1 MSSTEKDAVTGRET
15 TGHEWDGIKELNTPL
30 PKWWVYV
37 FIATIVWSFGYWVV
51 YPAWP
56 GISGY
61 TKGLIGYNTRA
72 SLDETMQAASDA
84 RRQWT
89 DRIAAS
95 SVEEIAGDP
104 ELLAYSV
111 AGGRTLFAEN
121 CAPCHGAGGEGAPGY
136 PNLADDSW
144 MWGGQLA
151 AIEQTIRYGVRSG
164 HESARASEMPR
175 FGLDGL
181 LERGQISDVAEH
193 VLSLSGAFTDAAA
206 AARGATVYGENCA
219 SCHGET
225 GAGNRELGAP
235 ALNDAIWLY
244 AGDKAG
250 IEQQV
255 TKPRHGVMPTWSG
268 RLDEV
273 SIKLLSVYVHSLGGG
288 E

>member
-1 MSSTEKDAVTGRET
+1 MGSTERDAVTGRET

-72 SLDETMQAASDA
+72 SLDETMQAASEA

-95 SVEEIAGDP
+95 SVEEIAADP
-104 ELLAYSV
+104 DLLAYSV

-144 MWGGQLA
+144 MWGGELA
-151 AIEQTIRYGVRSG
+151 TIEQTIRYGVRSG
-164 HESARASEMPR
+164 HESARVSEMPR

-181 LERGQISDVAEH
+181 LERGQISDAAEH
-193 VLSLSGAFTDAAA
+193 VLSLSGASTDAAA
-206 AARGATVYGENCA
+206 AARGATVYAENCA

>member
-1 MSSTEKDAVTGRET
+1 MSSTERDAVTGRET

-72 SLDETMQAASDA
+72 SLDETMQAASEA

-89 DRIAAS
+89 DRIAAA
-95 SVEEIAGDP
+95 SVEEIAADP

-136 PNLADDSW
+136 PNLADDSG
-144 MWGGQLA
+144 MWGG
-151 AIEQTIRYGVRSG
+151 G
-164 HESARASEMPR
+164 RA
-175 FGLDGL
+175 
-181 LERGQISDVAEH
+181 
-193 VLSLSGAFTDAAA
+193 
-206 AARGATVYGENCA
+206 
-219 SCHGET
+219 
-225 GAGNRELGAP
+225 AP
-235 ALNDAIWLY
+235 APTHPGRLGHRPQTA
-244 AGDKAG
+244 AGDAVLELEKQRRKVQPEFAKVVAGVYKA
-250 IEQQV
+250 
-255 TKPRHGVMPTWSG
+255 PTTPS
-268 RLDEV
+268 
-273 SIKLLSVYVHSLGGG
+273 
-288 E
+288 

>member
-1 MSSTEKDAVTGRET
+1 MSSSEKDAVTGRET

-30 PKWWVYV
+30 PKWWVYL
-37 FIATIVWSFGYWVV
+37 FIATIVWSFGYWIV

-56 GISGY
+56 TVTGY
-61 TKGLIGYNTRA
+61 TRGLLGYSTRA
-72 SLDETMQAASDA
+72 SLEQGMQAASEG

-89 DRIAAS
+89 DRIATAT
-95 SVEEIAGDP
+95 VEEVAADP

-121 CAPCHGAGGEGAPGY
+121 CAPCHGAGGQGAPGY

-144 MWGGQLA
+144 MWGGDVA

-164 HESARASEMPR
+164 HDQARVSEMPR
-175 FGLDGL
+175 FGVDGL
-181 LERGQISDVAEH
+181 LDRNQISDVADF
-193 VLSLSGAFTDAAA
+193 VVSLSGSASDAAA
-206 AARGATVYGENCA
+206 VERGRVVFAENCA

-225 GAGNRELGAP
+225 GAGNREFGAP
-235 ALNDAIWLY
+235 ALNDAIWLN

-250 IEQQV
+250 IEQQIN
-255 TKPRHGVMPTWSG
+255 KPRHGVMPTWSG

>member
-193 VLSLSGAFTDAAA
+193 VLSLSGGSTDAAA
-206 AARGATVYGENCA
+206 AARSATVYAENCA

>member
-1 MSSTEKDAVTGRET
+1 MGSTERDAVTGRET

-72 SLDETMQAASDA
+72 SLDETMQAASEA

-95 SVEEIAGDP
+95 SVQEIAADP

-111 AGGRTLFAEN
+111 AGGRTLFADN

-193 VLSLSGAFTDAAA
+193 VLSLSGASTDAAA
-206 AARGATVYGENCA
+206 AARGATVYAENCA

>member
-37 FIATIVWSFGYWVV
+37 FIATVVWSFGYWVV

-56 GISGY
+56 GIAGY
-61 TKGLIGYNTRA
+61 TRGLIGYSSRA
-72 SLDETMQAASDA
+72 EFDDTMSVAADA
-84 RRQWT
+84 RRVWT

-95 SVEEIAGDP
+95 TVQEIAADP

-121 CAPCHGAGGEGAPGY
+121 CAPCHGAGGQGAPGY

-144 MWGGQLA
+144 MWGGDLG
-151 AIEQTIRYGVRSG
+151 AIEQTVRYGVRSG
-164 HESARASEMPR
+164 HEQARISEMPH
-175 FGLDGL
+175 FGADGL
-181 LERGQISDVAEH
+181 LDRSQISDVADY
-193 VLSLSGAFTDAAA
+193 VLSLSGPAADAASVQ
-206 AARGATVYGENCA
+206 RGATVYAENCA
-219 SCHGET
+219 SCHGEA

-244 AGDKAG
+244 GADKAG
-250 IEQQV
+250 VVQQI
-255 TKPRHGVMPTWSG
+255 TAPRHGVMPTWSG
-268 RLDEV
+268 RLDDV

>member
-1 MSSTEKDAVTGRET
+1 MSSTERDAVTGRET

-37 FIATIVWSFGYWVV
+37 FIATVVWSFGYWVV

-56 GISGY
+56 GIAGY
-61 TKGLIGYNTRA
+61 TRGLLGYSSRA
-72 SLDETMQAASDA
+72 EFDETMSVAADA
-84 RRQWT
+84 RRVWT
-89 DRIAAS
+89 DRIAAAP
-95 SVEEIAGDP
+95 VKEIAADP
-104 ELLAYSV
+104 ELLSYSV

-121 CAPCHGAGGEGAPGY
+121 CAPCHGAGGQGAPGY

-144 MWGGQLA
+144 MWGGDLA
-151 AIEQTIRYGVRSG
+151 AIEQTVRYGVRSG
-164 HESARASEMPR
+164 HEQARVSEMPR
-175 FGLDGL
+175 FGTDGL
-181 LERGQISDVAEH
+181 LDRGQISDVTEY
-193 VLSLSGAFTDAAA
+193 VLSLSAGATDTAAVQ
-206 AARGATVYGENCA
+206 RGATVFAENCA

-244 AGDKAG
+244 GGDKAG
-250 IEQQV
+250 IVQQV
-255 TKPRHGVMPTWSG
+255 AAPRHGVMPTWSG
-268 RLDEV
+268 RLDDV

>member
-1 MSSTEKDAVTGRET
+1 MSSTERDAVTGRET

-72 SLDETMQAASDA
+72 SLDETLQAASEA

-89 DRIAAS
+89 DRIAAA
-95 SVEEIAGDP
+95 SVEEIAADP

-164 HESARASEMPR
+164 HESARVSEMPR

-193 VLSLSGAFTDAAA
+193 VLSLSGASTDAAA
-206 AARGATVYGENCA
+206 AARGATVYAENCA
-219 SCHGET
+219 SCHGDA
-225 GAGNRELGAP
+225 GAGHRELGAP

-255 TKPRHGVMPTWSG
+255 AKPRHGVMPTWSG

>member
-1 MSSTEKDAVTGRET
+1 MSTERDAVTGRET

-56 GISGY
+56 GITGY

-72 SLDETMQAASDA
+72 ELNDAMSVAADA
-84 RRQWT
+84 RHVWS

-95 SVEEIAGDP
+95 SVEEIAADP

-144 MWGGQLA
+144 MWGGELA
-151 AIEQTIRYGVRSG
+151 SIEQTIRYGVRSG
-164 HESARASEMPR
+164 HEQARVSEMPR
-175 FGLDGL
+175 FGVDGL

-193 VLSLSGAFTDAAA
+193 VLSLSDAATDAVAA
-206 AARGATVYGENCA
+206 ERGRPLFAENCA

-225 GAGNRELGAP
+225 GAGSRELGAP

-255 TKPRHGVMPTWSG
+255 AKPRHGVMPTWSG
-268 RLDEV
+268 
-273 SIKLLSVYVHSLGGG
+273 YVHSLGGG

>member
-1 MSSTEKDAVTGRET
+1 MSSSERDAVTGRET

-37 FIATIVWSFGYWVV
+37 FIATVVWSFGYWVV

-56 GISGY
+56 GIAGY
-61 TKGLIGYNTRA
+61 TKGLIGYNSRA
-72 SLDETMQAASDA
+72 ELDEAMTAAADS
-84 RRQWT
+84 RRVWT
-89 DRIAAS
+89 DRIAAF
-95 SVEEIAGDP
+95 SVEEIAADP

-121 CAPCHGAGGEGAPGY
+121 CAPCHGAGGQGAPGY

-144 MWGGQLA
+144 MWGGELA
-151 AIEQTIRYGVRSG
+151 AIEQTVRFGVRSG
-164 HESARASEMPR
+164 HEQARVSEMPR
-175 FGLDGL
+175 FGADGL
-181 LERGQISDVAEH
+181 LDRGQISDVADY
-193 VLSLSGAFTDAAA
+193 VLSLSGAAADAAA
-206 AARGATVYGENCA
+206 VQRGAMVYAENCA

-244 AGDKAG
+244 GGDKAG
-250 IEQQV
+250 VVQQV
-255 TKPRHGVMPTWSG
+255 TAPRHGVMPTWSG

>member
-30 PKWWVYV
+30 PRWWLYV
-37 FIATIVWSFGYWVV
+37 FIATIIWSFGYWVV

-56 GISGY
+56 GITGY
-61 TKGLIGYNTRA
+61 TKGFLGYSTRG
-72 SLDETMQAASDA
+72 SFDETMQAASEG

-89 DRIAAS
+89 DRIASAS
-95 SVEEIAGDP
+95 VQEIAADP
-104 ELLAYSV
+104 DLLAYSV

-121 CAPCHGAGGEGAPGY
+121 CQPCHGSGGQGAPGY

-144 MWGGQLA
+144 MWGGDLA
-151 AIEQTIRYGVRSG
+151 AIERTIRYGVRSG
-164 HESARASEMPR
+164 HAEARLSEMPR

-181 LERGQISDVAEH
+181 LDRAQISDVADY
-193 VLSLSGAFTDAAA
+193 VLSLSGGAADASAIE
-206 AARGATVYGENCA
+206 RGRTVFAENCA

-225 GAGNRELGAP
+225 AEGNRELGAP

-244 AGDKAG
+244 GGDKAAV
-250 IEQQV
+250 EQQV
-255 TKPRHGVMPTWSG
+255 IKPRHGVMPTWSG

>member
-1 MSSTEKDAVTGRET
+1 MSSAEKDAVTGRET

-56 GISGY
+56 GIAGY
-61 TKGLIGYNTRA
+61 TRGLLGYSSRA
-72 SLDETMQAASDA
+72 ELGDAMAAAADQ

-89 DRIAAS
+89 DRLAAAS
-95 SVEEIAGDP
+95 VQEIASDP
-104 ELLAYSV
+104 ELLGYSL

-121 CAPCHGAGGEGAPGY
+121 CAPCHGAGGQGAPGY

-144 MWGGQLA
+144 MWDGDLV
-151 AIEQTIRYGVRSG
+151 AIEQTVRYGVRSG
-164 HESARASEMPR
+164 HEQARVSEMPR
-175 FGLDGL
+175 FGADGL
-181 LERGQISDVAEH
+181 LDRAQISDVADH
-193 VLSLSGAFTDAAA
+193 VLSLSGTAADAAA
-206 AARGATVYGENCA
+206 IRRGAGLYAENCA

-225 GAGNRELGAP
+225 GAGNPELGAP

-244 AGDKAG
+244 GGSKTE
-250 IEQQV
+250 IVQQV

-268 RLDEV
+268 RLDDV

>member
-1 MSSTEKDAVTGRET
+1 MSSSERDAVTGRET

-30 PKWWVYV
+30 PRWWVYL
-37 FIATIVWSFGYWVV
+37 FLATVIWSVGYWIV

-56 GISGY
+56 TVTGY
-61 TKGLIGYNTRA
+61 TRGLLGYNTRA
-72 SLDETMQAASDA
+72 SFEEDMQAVAES
-84 RRQWT
+84 RRHWT
-89 DRIAAS
+89 DRIAQLPVEGVAS
-95 SVEEIAGDP
+95 DP

-111 AGGRTLFAEN
+111 AGARTLFAEN
-121 CAPCHGAGGEGAPGY
+121 CAPCHGAGGAGAPGY

-144 MWGGQLA
+144 LWGGDLA

-164 HESARASEMPR
+164 HESARVSEMPR

-181 LERGQISDVAEH
+181 LDRGQISDVADY
-193 VLSLSGAFTDAAA
+193 VLSLTAGAADAEAVE
-206 AARGATVYGENCA
+206 RGRIVYAENCA
-219 SCHGET
+219 ACHGES
-225 GAGNRELGAP
+225 GEGNRELGSP
-235 ALNDAIWLY
+235 ALGDAIWLY
-244 AGDKAG
+244 AADKAG

-255 TKPRHGVMPTWSG
+255 IKPRHGVMPTWSG

>member
-37 FIATIVWSFGYWVV
+37 FIATVVWSFGYWVV

-56 GISGY
+56 GIAGY
-61 TKGLIGYNTRA
+61 TRGLIGYSSRA
-72 SLDETMQAASDA
+72 EFDDTMSVAADA
-84 RRQWT
+84 RRVWT

-95 SVEEIAGDP
+95 SVEEIAADP

-121 CAPCHGAGGEGAPGY
+121 CAPCHGAGGQGAPGY

-144 MWGGQLA
+144 MWGGDLG
-151 AIEQTIRYGVRSG
+151 AIEQTVRYGVRSG
-164 HESARASEMPR
+164 HEQARVSEMPR
-175 FGLDGL
+175 FGTDGL
-181 LERGQISDVAEH
+181 LDRSQISDVADY
-193 VLSLSGAFTDAAA
+193 VLSLSGTAADAAA
-206 AARGATVYGENCA
+206 VQRGATVYAENCA
-219 SCHGET
+219 SCHGEA

-244 AGDKAG
+244 GADKAG
-250 IEQQV
+250 VVQQI
-255 TKPRHGVMPTWSG
+255 TAPRHGVMPTWSG
-268 RLDEV
+268 RLDDV

>member
-1 MSSTEKDAVTGRET
+1 MGSTERDAVTGRET

-72 SLDETMQAASDA
+72 SLDETMQAASEA

-95 SVEEIAGDP
+95 SVEEIAADP

-193 VLSLSGAFTDAAA
+193 VLSLSGASTDAAA
-206 AARGATVYGENCA
+206 AARGATVYAENCA